1 MIRAAAHI
9 RAGGLAPWAVVCL
22 GLVAACAREDEGA
35 LRARVAQWASIG
47 ETLAFHATP
56 DCAAAVFRLTAPD
69 IKSAMPVAGDARTML
84 VQLRRAGRAALAA
97 GGQSPDAGLVEIV
110 NADRATGMAMRRA
123 ALEGRA
129 CMDEGVEDA
138 FLRGLKGARSILAW
152 DGESG
157 TVMILDPDSG
167 LVTVAMGGL

>member
-1 MIRAAAHI
+1 MTRVAAHI

-22 GLVAACAREDEGA
+22 GLAAACAREDEDV

-47 ETLAFHATP
+47 ETLAFHATQ

-69 IKSAMPVAGDARTML
+69 IKSAMPVAGDARAML
-84 VQLRRAGRAALAA
+84 VQMRRSG
-97 GGQSPDAGLVEIV
+97 
-110 NADRATGMAMRRA
+110 RA

-138 FLRGLKGARSILAW
+138 FLRGLEGQRSVLAW

-157 TVMILDPDSG
+157 TVMILDPDRG
-167 LVTVAMGGL
+167 LVTVAMGGR